1 MIEKFVNAWNE
12 GLVVFGLFTIFLCL
26 IALFGFYFYQKL
38 KKQTDNRF
46 IASVVVAAFACLAFT
61 AYPTSGEKNPEGRKD
76 PIGFLRTNPEI
87 TYLIDRGSWV
97 SNNVV
102 HLEFEARL
110 LPQSAELF
118 LDYIPKTE
126 PVDSTAYATY
136 YHGTVDNTPTIME
149 FEFENAISN
158 RWVFYTTYVPGP
170 NVHTNGVAVAEFI
183 KATNYDNVA
192 VPKRSTIWENG
203 RRIWPSDEKYD
214 LLNQLGEEIDNDK
227 VD

>member
-1 MIEKFVNAWNE
+1 MIEKFAEAWNQ

-46 IASVVVAAFACLAFT
+46 VASVVVAAFACLAFT
-61 AYPTSGEKNPEGRKD
+61 AYPTSSEKNPEGRKD
-76 PIGFLRTNPEI
+76 PISFLQTNTE
-87 TYLIDRGSWV
+87 TKYLIDKGSWV

-102 HLEFEARL
+102 HLEFETRL

-118 LDYIPKTE
+118 LDYIPKSE
-126 PVDSTAYATY
+126 PADSTAYSTY
-136 YHGTVDNTPTIME
+136 YRGTVDNTPSTME

-158 RWVFYTTYVPGP
+158 RWIFYTTYVPGP

-183 KATNYDNVA
+183 KATKYDNVA

-203 RRIWPSDEKYD
+203 KRIWPSDEKYD
-214 LLNQLGEEIDNDK
+214 LLNQLGEETGDD